1 MPNNVDVMGM
11 FEAKMGFSA
20 SEVPMTEEQV
30 TQFMLLC
37 QQQMLGLPEEEHME
51 EEPMKGGSVKIIKI
65 GKGSSMMDN
74 MLEDG

>member
-20 SEVPMTEEQV
+20 SEVPMPEEQV

-51 EEPMKGGSVKIIKI
+51 EEPM
-65 GKGSSMMDN
+65 
-74 MLEDG
+74 

>member
-1 MPNNVDVMGM
+1 MPNNNVDVMGM

-51 EEPMKGGSVKIIKI
+51 EEPMKSGSVKIIKI
-65 GKGSSMMDN
+65 GKGSPMM
-74 MLEDG
+74 EDM

>member
-1 MPNNVDVMGM
+1 MGM
-11 FEAKMGFSA
+11 FEAKMCFSA

-51 EEPMKGGSVKIIKI
+51 DEEPMKSGSVKIIKI
-65 GKGSSMMDN
+65 GKGSSMM
-74 MLEDG
+74 EDM

>member
-1 MPNNVDVMGM
+1 MPNNNVDVMGM

-51 EEPMKGGSVKIIKI
+51 EE
-65 GKGSSMMDN
+65 
-74 MLEDG
+74 